1 MRGFEDQSRSIE
13 NNKIEADEDQQERI
27 RFDEVFGVDK
37 ERDADQIK
45 RKMKLIRKDPRI
57 GRISSKRDY
66 ERDKKD
72 DLLKYSDEEVESGQW
87 DEGDLNFVIE
97 KLQEERRDEY
107 FKNVADKYEQTRPVS
122 DSIVRLDQEA
132 EIVKQLRENTPVLIR
147 GIPRTGKTSM
157 GRSIKTHYFGREN
170 SIFIDVVTQESAGS
184 SKSPENFKKHFG
196 EHAITRFIAEREL
209 PKAELEDIFNRK
221 DEIIKLIEKSQKSPF
236 EFLNNYLLQKGEK
249 IFLFL
254 DEAIGLAEQQKKM
267 EHLAGLKDLSQ
278 VQLAIVLHRFA
289 SLEDSFKEIFEGYK
303 THFVRSLTIEE
314 VGALVRKPLEGT
326 EITFTGD
333 AIQRIFEFTGGRP
346 MEINNLCWALMHPIS
361 KDKNYKFTYRAKDI
375 DELTSKEVW
384 ELKKSFSVAIDTYN
398 RAYDV
403 SMSNEERAII
413 DKLIKEGE
421 VPVSEIN
428 VDTVQPLIDTT
439 LVTKDESKE
448 IYRINGV
455 LFEKVISERLER
467 LERDS

>member
-1 MRGFEDQSRSIE
+1 M
-13 NNKIEADEDQQERI
+13 
-27 RFDEVFGVDK
+27 
-37 ERDADQIK
+37 
-45 RKMKLIRKDPRI
+45 
-57 GRISSKRDY
+57 
-66 ERDKKD
+66 
-72 DLLKYSDEEVESGQW
+72 ESGQW
-87 DEGDLNFVIE
+87 DKDDLNFVIE
-97 KLQEERRDEY
+97 ELQRERIDEY
-107 FKNVADKYEQTRPVS
+107 FKNVADKYEQIRPVS
-122 DSIVRLDQEA
+122 DSIVRLDQEVKIA
-132 EIVKQLRENTPVLIR
+132 EQLRRDTPVLIR

-157 GRSIKTHYFGREN
+157 CRSLATHQFGEN
-170 SIFIDVVTQESAGS
+170 SIFIDAMTEESARKN
-184 SKSPENFKKHFG
+184 KSLEDFQKHFG
-196 EHAITRFIAEREL
+196 EYAIARFVAEREL
-209 PKAELEDIFNRK
+209 PKAELEDKLNRK